1 MRAASS
7 AERVF
12 DVPGPVRAAM
22 VALGFLPVL
31 HVATVLTPIV
41 LALIGWGGWLLVLAP
56 VILFL
61 LPPLMVRLGTWRKP
75 LPVGRIDLGSPEFL
89 RWWFTAQCQIV
100 FARLP
105 WLEELLR
112 LVPAL
117 YSAWLRA
124 WGAQIGALV
133 YWSPGVVI
141 LDRSLVHVGDRV
153 VFGAGARVN
162 PHVIAPVSSGRGAL
176 YLAPVTIES
185 GALIGG
191 YSTLLPGCVVA
202 AGEVT
207 PPFRSI
213 HAFTRVEGGRRSRLT
228 VAPGAESLD
237 AIAR

>member
-1 MRAASS
+1 MRAVSS

-12 DVPGPVRAAM
+12 DVPVSIRAAM
-22 VALGFLPVL
+22 VALGFLPL
-31 HVATVLTPIV
+31 MHVAAVLTPIV
-41 LALIGWGGWLLVLAP
+41 MVFRGADRWLLVLAP

-61 LPPLMVRLGTWRKP
+61 LPPLLVRLATWLRP
-75 LPVGRIDLGSPEFL
+75 LPVGRIELASPEFL

-117 YSAWLRA
+117 YSMWLRA
-124 WGAQIGALV
+124 WGSKIGALV

-141 LDRSLVHVGDRV
+141 LDRSCLVVGDRV
-153 VFGAGARVN
+153 AFGSGVRLN
-162 PHVIAPVSSGRGAL
+162 PHVIAKVAGGRAAL
-176 YLAPVTIES
+176 YLAPIIIGS
-185 GALIGG
+185 DAMIGG
-191 YSTLLPGCVVA
+191 YSTLLTGCVVA

-213 HAFTRVEGGRRSRLT
+213 HAYTRLEGGQRSRLAT
-228 VAPGAESLD
+228 APATDSLD
-237 AIAR
+237 AMVQ